1 MLSFTLSRQC
11 SPARRALLNTTAHI
25 PRLQLSNLSALLA
38 TAVATILLDQASKSL
53 VMRAPAEAQPYTS
66 SGSLGLRR
74 TMNARGGVIR
84 MCAATASILWLS
96 AVLAI
101 VVAVGI
107 ASRLP
112 MSTAVA
118 LGLVVGGATGNL
130 ADRVTRG
137 AVVDFIAIMRWPTF
151 NLADAAMSV
160 GTAMTVWSLL

>member
-1 MLSFTLSRQC
+1 M
-11 SPARRALLNTTAHI
+11 
-25 PRLQLSNLSALLA
+25 SA
-38 TAVATILLDQASKSL
+38 
-53 VMRAPAEAQPYTS
+53 
-66 SGSLGLRR
+66 
-74 TMNARGGVIR
+74 
-84 MCAATASILWLS
+84 AAASILWLS

-160 GTAMTVWSLL
+160 GTAMAVWSLL